1 MQQICKKPALYLGD
15 NNVGVL
21 RGTGMKRLIGFIGTL
36 LMPII
41 LIAGGGMLAG
51 LGATNDWEFV
61 IYAGFAMIGAGIL
74 WGLVLWLWASDGGF

>member
-21 RGTGMKRLIGFIGTL
+21 RGTSMKRLIGFIVTL

-41 LIAGGGMLAG
+41 LIAGGGLLAG
-51 LGATNDWEFV
+51 LGATSDWEFV